1 MTSLIELDTESEGAP
16 AAAAATASHSVS
28 AGPSATGSI
37 RSVHSNSSSSSRPLS
52 PKEKAEAKVAVLQ
65 KLDKL
70 GDLLASM
77 SPTQDT
83 MPAEWTSPP
92 ADSGAALDEVA
103 GSSASLEEAAEEHE
117 DDDDDDFG
125 DFAAGNAASS
135 SQHADMSANGN
146 EQDDD
151 DGGGGDDDDDFGDFG
166 DFEDQGNFPSASET
180 VDASPFSTAGITC
193 TPEGSASMPQLM
205 PWIDIIN
212 ATSDELSRHL
222 ADFLSTTQL
231 MPACTASEED
241 MADGQAADTFNSLLA
256 SVDTPWEMLI
266 APWDESDVFQWRQSK
281 TRQQFLGSLGLSTGT
296 GTGTGDDAPTGQP
309 RGEHRSASPAATAT
323 ASMLLKQP
331 SLSTDSRSN
340 TRASMGAAQS
350 GRMTM
355 VDSRGGFGSAA
366 PHRLDEGRAQQLVA
380 MHPDTLRSLS
390 GAALVEMREELVRLE
405 KAAMVEL
412 HRLLDARE
420 QARIDAELL
429 NKSIE
434 LLVSQAQKRKEHEIA
449 RRRKAAASGGF
460 KERFSRIAGLRR
472 TPTPDSAPSTTA
484 AASNQ
489 SKTGHGHRRETA
501 EGGGG
506 GGGHHRRQSM

>member
-16 AAAAATASHSVS
+16 AAAAAAAAADTASHNVS
-28 AGPSATGSI
+28 AGPSATDSI
-37 RSVHSNSSSSSRPLS
+37 RSVHSNSSNSSSRPLS

-92 ADSGAALDEVA
+92 ADSGEALDEVA
-103 GSSASLEEAAEEHE
+103 GSSASLEATAAAAAEHE
-117 DDDDDDFG
+117 EEDDDFG

-135 SQHADMSANGN
+135 SQHADT
-146 EQDDD
+146 
-151 DGGGGDDDDDFGDFG
+151 
-166 DFEDQGNFPSASET
+166 ASET

-193 TPEGSASMPQLM
+193 TPEGSASMPQSM

-222 ADFLSTTQL
+222 TDFLSTTQL

-296 GTGTGDDAPTGQP
+296 GTGDDAPTSQP
-309 RGEHRSASPAATAT
+309 RGEHRSASPATTAT

-340 TRASMGAAQS
+340 TRASMGTAQD
-350 GRMTM
+350 GRMTTA
-355 VDSRGGFGSAA
+355 DSRGGFGSTA
-366 PHRLDEGRAQQLVA
+366 PHRLDEGRAQQLVT

-434 LLVSQAQKRKEHEIA
+434 LRVSKAQKRKEHEIA